1 MATFL
6 FNNQI
11 IIKMNNIF
19 KISAVLFI
27 GVSLVV
33 SSCKK
38 EETLIEGC
46 TDSSAM
52 NYQSLATSNDGSCWL
67 SHETMVNTWNISSV
81 CDGDLVG
88 GVLPSTIEVSAG
100 DNIGDLMIDLGT
112 AGTFNGSI
120 SEAGIILIPSQSAL
134 SVGTISGNGVLESE
148 TSATVNITINAVV
161 VTETCVLT
169 LTL

>member
-1 MATFL
+1 M
-6 FNNQI
+6 
-11 IIKMNNIF
+11 KNIF
-19 KISAVLFI
+19 KISVVLFI
-27 GVSLVV
+27 GISLVV

-38 EETLIEGC
+38 EEVLIDGC
-46 TDSSAM
+46 TEVTAM
-52 NYQSLATSNDGSCWL
+52 NYQDLATNNDGSCWF
-67 SHETMVNTWNISSV
+67 SHEAMVNTWNISSV

-100 DNIGDLMIDLGT
+100 DNLGDLMIDLGT

-148 TSATVNITINAVV
+148 TSATVTITINAIV
-161 VTETCVLT
+161 VTDKCVLT

>member
-1 MATFL
+1 M
-6 FNNQI
+6 
-11 IIKMNNIF
+11 KNIF
-19 KISAVLFI
+19 KISVVLFI
-27 GVSLVV
+27 GISLVV

-38 EETLIEGC
+38 EEVLIDGC
-46 TDSSAM
+46 TEVTAM
-52 NYQSLATSNDGSCWL
+52 NYQDLATNNDGSCWF
-67 SHETMVNTWNISSV
+67 SNEAMVNTWNISSV

-100 DNIGDLMIDLGT
+100 DNLGDLMIDLGA

>member
-1 MATFL
+1 
-6 FNNQI
+6 
-11 IIKMNNIF
+11 MNNIF

-38 EETLIEGC
+38 EEALIEGC

-67 SHETMVNTWNISSV
+67 SHEAMVNTWDISSD

-100 DNIGDLMIDLGT
+100 DNLGDLMIDLGT

>member
-1 MATFL
+1 M
-6 FNNQI
+6 
-11 IIKMNNIF
+11 KNIF
-19 KISAVLFI
+19 KISTVLFI

-38 EETLIEGC
+38 DEVLIEGC

-52 NYQSLATSNDGSCWL
+52 NYQSLANSNDGSCWL
-67 SHETMVNTWNISSV
+67 SHEAMVNTWNISPD
-81 CDGDLVG
+81 CGGDLVG

-100 DNIGDLMIDLGT
+100 DNIGDLMINLGT

-134 SVGTISGNGVLESE
+134 SIGTISGNGVLESE
-148 TSATVNITINAVV
+148 TSASVNITINAVV

>member
-1 MATFL
+1 M
-6 FNNQI
+6 
-11 IIKMNNIF
+11 KNIF

-38 EETLIEGC
+38 EEALIEGC

-52 NYQSLATSNDGSCWL
+52 NYQSLATSNDESCWF
-67 SHETMVNTWNISSV
+67 SHEAMLNTWNLSSV

-100 DNIGDLMIDLGT
+100 NNIGNLMIDLGT
-112 AGTFNGSI
+112 SGTFNGSI
-120 SEAGIILIPSQSAL
+120 SEPGIILIPSQSAL

>member
-1 MATFL
+1 M
-6 FNNQI
+6 
-11 IIKMNNIF
+11 KNIF

-27 GVSLVV
+27 AVSFVV

-38 EETLIEGC
+38 EEALIEGC

-52 NYQSLATSNDGSCWL
+52 NYQSLATSNDESCWF
-67 SHETMVNTWNISSV
+67 SHEAMLNTWNLSSV

-100 DNIGDLMIDLGT
+100 NNIGNLMIDLGT
-112 AGTFNGSI
+112 SGTFNGSI
-120 SEAGIILIPSQSAL
+120 SEPGIILIPSQSAL

-148 TSATVNITINAVV
+148 TSAIINITINALV

>member
-1 MATFL
+1 M
-6 FNNQI
+6 
-11 IIKMNNIF
+11 KNIF
-19 KISAVLFI
+19 KISVVLFI
-27 GVSLVV
+27 GISLVV

-38 EETLIEGC
+38 EEVLIDGC
-46 TDSSAM
+46 TEVTAM
-52 NYQSLATSNDGSCWL
+52 NYQDLATNNDGSCWF
-67 SHETMVNTWNISSV
+67 SNEAMVNTWNISSV

-100 DNIGDLMIDLGT
+100 DNLGDLMIDLGT

-134 SVGTISGNGVLESE
+134 SVGAISGNGVLESE